1 MRIILKNLKMK
12 ENNSLSDSQI
22 REPDNSKK
30 FDYTKK
36 SYIEGS
42 ALSGGVSKG

>member
-22 REPDNSKK
+22 SKQDNSKK
-30 FDYTKK
+30 YDTKK
-36 SYIEGS
+36 SYIEAS
-42 ALSGGVSKG
+42 ALSGNVSKG